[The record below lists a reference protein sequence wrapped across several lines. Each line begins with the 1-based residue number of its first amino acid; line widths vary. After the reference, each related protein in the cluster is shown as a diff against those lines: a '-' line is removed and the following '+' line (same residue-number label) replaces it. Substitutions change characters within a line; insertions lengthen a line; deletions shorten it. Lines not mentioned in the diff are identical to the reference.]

1 MELRPRGRRGTRVA
15 NNGGTRRKLS
25 GWREKHMQRLG
36 GGEGLGLGWE
46 LKTTSVPA
54 ASGAGW
60 RGTGHSERQF
70 GYISQGL
77 RAQAWGVNHIFS
89 AAH

>member
-1 MELRPRGRRGTRVA
+1 MELRPGGRRGTRVA
-15 NNGGTRRKLS
+15 NKGGTRRKLS

-46 LKTTSVPA
+46 LKNTSVPEA
-54 ASGAGW
+54 RGARG

-77 RAQAWGVNHIFS
+77 RTQAWGVSHIFS